1 MPAKSKAQ
9 QRFMGLVH
17 ALNKGDVDPS
27 KVSKKVK
34 DVAKDMDKS
43 DVKKYASTKHKGKPE
58 KVKQEDINLETLI
71 KENPAAIAA
80 AVQTMQKM
88 KAKNPKTG
96 RVNKLSTALGDKQH
110 PAHKKAKS
118 VFSRIVDKFKKK
130 KDGPNP
136 TSKDSPLVPKKQ
148 SKADVDFYKKQ
159 FTGET
164 IDKLKEMIRVELEGC
179 GYTTSAVDP
188 NIKLKSPGGT
198 GEEDK
203 DLKEGMKTAGD
214 VPFGNFNFNT
224 AGKNSIKKLAKRYG
238 LKVKKI
244 TKGPNYEP
252 TAVLQ
257 GDEKKLMK
265 FLMSKDY
272 GVDKFSAEDMIE
284 GKLHEGEKEKIEQ
297 LLIKYGN
304 TPEDAKQMVRKTYD
318 YIKKA
323 YRNANASKKAEIMS
337 SLMKFETTEQFS
349 NLVEKCW
356 KGYMIH
362 PKRKTKKLFGKTY
375 PNCIKKENI
384 SSKSIMSEMDYRGF
398 IKYMNDFYG
407 PKGVYPD
414 KKKRTLKMKD
424 IGLAYSVLLKK
435 KPNFEIGYDST
446 DREMLRDILIK
457 MKKLDPDYTK
467 KEYMNT
473 MAKKRKRKGL
483 APIEG
488 FASDAQRRAAFA
500 SGYKAKGKKKKK
512 ESVSEA
518 VKVLKFTKVKDN
530 TLEKH
535 LKLISKKVGAK
546 LSKINGGFKVDA
558 DGDIRKLTSV
568 VDYVFDK
575 SIKKGLMKGGGM
587 SQINLV
593 SEAMDKRQGAE
604 TLKQL
609 GGNRFIMMTGAKHFG
624 VGPNGMSFKI
634 GKNSKRVNHVTIDYD
649 RGRDL
654 YNMKFDWV
662 TIKGIKNKKTLKGIY
677 ADQLQDMFTRYTGM
691 YTSL

>member
-164 IDKLKEMIRVELEGC
+164 INKLKEMIRVELEGC

-488 FASDAQRRAAFA
+488 FASAAQRRAAFA

-512 ESVSEA
+512 EVAEA

-535 LKLISKKVGAK
+535 LKFISKKVGAE
-546 LSKINGGFKVDA
+546 LSKIDGGFRVDA

-593 SEAMDKRQGAE
+593 KEAMDKRQGAE

>member
-1 MPAKSKAQ
+1 MPSKSKAQ

-17 ALNKGDVDPS
+17 AFNKGDVKGS
-27 KVSKKVK
+27 EVSKKVK
-34 DVAKDMDKS
+34 DVAKGMKKS

-58 KVKQEDINLETLI
+58 KVK
-71 KENPAAIAA
+71 KEA
-80 AVQTMQKM
+80 
-88 KAKNPKTG
+88 
-96 RVNKLSTALGDKQH
+96 
-110 PAHKKAKS
+110 
-118 VFSRIVDKFKKK
+118 
-130 KDGPNP
+130 
-136 TSKDSPLVPKKQ
+136 
-148 SKADVDFYKKQ
+148 
-159 FTGET
+159 
-164 IDKLKEMIRVELEGC
+164 IDKIREMIRMELEGC
-179 GYTTSAVDP
+179 GYVMSAKNP
-188 NIKLKSPGGT
+188 SYKLKSPGGT

-203 DLKEGMKTAGD
+203 KLKEKIKNTETGFRWNQIPNRGTINFGEYGKYLILNKTKMFVD
-214 VPFGNFNFNT
+214 
-224 AGKNSIKKLAKRYG
+224 GKYISGKLKGKKVRWY
-238 LKVKKI
+238 
-244 TKGPNYEP
+244 
-252 TAVLQ
+252 
-257 GDEKKLMK
+257 
-265 FLMSKDY
+265 SKDGQKDARKRKGIPISKTPRFPY
-272 GVDKFSAEDMIE
+272 VMVKESI
-284 GKLHEGEKEKIEQ
+284 LSEGEKEKIEQ

-304 TPEDAKQMVRKTYD
+304 TPEDAKQMIKKTYD

-337 SLMKFETTEQFS
+337 GLMKFETTEQFS

-375 PNCIKKENI
+375 PNCIKKEDTLYI
-384 SSKSIMSEMDYRGF
+384 EAMSAAQA
-398 IKYMNDFYG
+398 KAAH
-407 PKGVYPD
+407 
-414 KKKRTLKMKD
+414 KKFKQTGELPPH
-424 IGLAYSVLLKK
+424 LKK
-435 KPNFEIGYDST
+435 LVKDLDKVKVKYKVKNIVVPGLEW
-446 DREMLRDILIK
+446 MADI
-457 MKKLDPDYTK
+457 

-512 ESVSEA
+512 ES
-518 VKVLKFTKVKDN
+518 
-530 TLEKH
+530 
-535 LKLISKKVGAK
+535 
-546 LSKINGGFKVDA
+546 
-558 DGDIRKLTSV
+558 
-568 VDYVFDK
+568 
-575 SIKKGLMKGGGM
+575 
-587 SQINLV
+587 V

-677 ADQLQDMFTRYTGM
+677 ADQLQDMFTKYTGM

>member
-1 MPAKSKAQ
+1 MPSKSKAQ

-17 ALNKGDVDPS
+17 AFNKGDVKS
-27 KVSKKVK
+27 SEVSKAVK
-34 DVAKDMDKS
+34 DAAKSMKKKDT
-43 DVKKYASTKHKGKPE
+43 KKYASTKHKGLPN
-58 KVKQEDINLETLI
+58 KVKSE
-71 KENPAAIAA
+71 AF
-80 AVQTMQKM
+80 
-88 KAKNPKTG
+88 
-96 RVNKLSTALGDKQH
+96 DK
-110 PAHKKAKS
+110 
-118 VFSRIVDKFKKK
+118 I
-130 KDGPNP
+130 
-136 TSKDSPLVPKKQ
+136 
-148 SKADVDFYKKQ
+148 
-159 FTGET
+159 
-164 IDKLKEMIRVELEGC
+164 KEMIRMELEGC
-179 GYTTSAVDP
+179 GYTMSAVNP
-188 NIKLKSPGGT
+188 KYKLKSPGGT
-198 GEEDK
+198 GEQDRK
-203 DLKEGMKTAGD
+203 LKEKIKNTEAGFRWNQIPNRGTINFGEYGKYLILNKTKMFVD
-214 VPFGNFNFNT
+214 
-224 AGKNSIKKLAKRYG
+224 GKYISGRLKGKKVRWY
-238 LKVKKI
+238 
-244 TKGPNYEP
+244 
-252 TAVLQ
+252 
-257 GDEKKLMK
+257 
-265 FLMSKDY
+265 SKDGQKDARKRKGTPISKTPRFPY
-272 GVDKFSAEDMIE
+272 VMVKESI
-284 GKLHEGEKEKIEQ
+284 LSEGEKETIEK
-297 LLIKYGN
+297 LLVKYGN

-323 YRNANASKKAEIMS
+323 YRKANASKKAEIMS
-337 SLMKFETTEQFS
+337 GLMKFETTEQFS

-488 FASDAQRRAAFA
+488 FASAAQRRAAFA

-512 ESVSEA
+512 EVAEA

-535 LKLISKKVGAK
+535 LKFISKKVGAE
-546 LSKINGGFKVDA
+546 LSKIDGGFRVDA

-593 SEAMDKRQGAE
+593 KEAMDKRQGAE

-634 GKNSKRVNHVTIDYD
+634 GRNSKRVNHVTIDYD